1 MNKEE
6 RNTMSQK
13 EIDEILQ
20 EQLKGINPLDEY
32 ELRERALDRKF
43 GIKRRPELGWL
54 ISCIGSIIV
63 WSIVLMVIWAF
74 IR

>member
-13 EIDEILQ
+13 EIDEILKQ
-20 EQLKGINPLDEY
+20 KDELSGYDEY
-32 ELRERALDRKF
+32 ELRERALDKKF

>member
-6 RNTMSQK
+6 RNTMNQK
-13 EIDEILQ
+13 EIDEILKYQ
-20 EQLKGINPLDEY
+20 DELSGYDEY
-32 ELRERALDRKF
+32 ELKERAIDKKF